1 MKTLVQFGAGNI
13 GRSFIGQLFARNGY
27 EVIFVD
33 VVDRIVELLNER
45 HGYRL
50 VIKRNDKPDEIINI
64 ENVRAINSKDTSAVA
79 RAVAGADYVATSVGK
94 NALPFIFPNLAQGIA
109 LREELYPG
117 RCLDIIIAEN
127 IHHGADFYRESL
139 KALLP
144 QDFPFLQ
151 RVGLVE
157 TSIGKMVPIMRAED
171 IEKDPLWVFSEE
183 YNELIV
189 DRHGFL
195 GPLPEIDTL
204 NPVENIKA
212 YVDRKL
218 FIHNMGHAATAYLGY
233 ANNPHVTYIW
243 EALEDVRVFGLVR
256 EAMRESAAALV
267 AAYPKD
273 MEPAALEAHIA
284 NLLERFRNRALGD
297 TVFRVGRDLYR
308 KLDREDRLVGAVLLA
323 AQYGLSYG
331 AIAAAIR
338 ASLHFKAVGEDG
350 QPYPTDAEFLAKE
363 VPLGLHHILISVS
376 KLNENN
382 AMERRIIGSIVGQ
395 QQQ

>member
-45 HGYRL
+45 HSYRL
-50 VIKRNDKPDEIINI
+50 VIKRNDKPDEVINI
-64 ENVRAINSKDTSAVA
+64 ENVRAINSKDTPAVA
-79 RAVAGADYVATSVGK
+79 QAVAKADYVATSVGK
-94 NALPFIFPNLAQGIA
+94 NALPFIFPNLAQGIT
-109 LREELYPG
+109 LRENLFPG
-117 RCLDIIIAEN
+117 RPIDIIIAEN
-127 IHHGADFYRESL
+127 IHNGAAFYRESL
-139 KALLP
+139 RSLLP
-144 QDFPFLQ
+144 QDFPFSQ

-204 NPVENIKA
+204 NPVDNIRA

-233 ANNPHVTYIW
+233 ADNPNITYIW
-243 EALEDVRVFGLVR
+243 EALENPKVLGLVQC
-256 EAMRESAAALV
+256 AMRESAAALV

-273 MEPAALEAHIA
+273 MEPAALEEHII
-284 NLLERFRNRALGD
+284 NLLDRFRNRALGD

-323 AQYGLSYG
+323 ALFGLPYD
-331 AIAAAIR
+331 AIAEAIR
-338 ASLHFKAVGEDG
+338 ASLQFKAVGEDG
-350 QPYPTDAEFLAKE
+350 KPYPADAEFLAKE
-363 VPLGLHHILISVS
+363 APRGLCHVLVAVS
-376 KLNENN
+376 KLNE
-382 AMERRIIGSIVGQ
+382 ASVLEKEIIDTIAGRTA
-395 QQQ
+395 

>member
-45 HGYRL
+45 HSYRL

-64 ENVRAINSKDTSAVA
+64 ENVRAINSKDTPAVA
-79 RAVAGADYVATSVGK
+79 QAVASADYVATSVGK
-94 NALPFIFPNLAQGIA
+94 NALPFIFPNLAHGIT
-109 LREELYPG
+109 LRENLFPG
-117 RCLDIIIAEN
+117 RPIDIIIAEN
-127 IHHGADFYRESL
+127 IHNGAAFYRESL
-139 KALLP
+139 RPLLP
-144 QDFPFLQ
+144 QDFPFSQ

-204 NPVENIKA
+204 NPVDNIKA

-233 ANNPHVTYIW
+233 ADNANITYIW
-243 EALEDVRVFGLVR
+243 EALENPKVLGLVQC
-256 EAMRESAAALV
+256 AMRESAAALV

-273 MEPAALEAHIA
+273 MEPAALEEHII
-284 NLLERFRNRALGD
+284 NLLDRFRNRALGD

-323 AQYGLSYG
+323 ARFGLPYD
-331 AIAAAIR
+331 AIAEAIR
-338 ASLHFKAVGEDG
+338 ASLQFKAVGEDG
-350 QPYPTDAEFLAKE
+350 KPYPADAEFLAKE
-363 VPLGLHHILISVS
+363 APRGLRHVLVSVS
-376 KLNENN
+376 KLNE
-382 AMERRIIGSIVGQ
+382 ASVLEKEIIDTIAGRTA
-395 QQQ
+395 